1 MTIKLKQVDNDWK
14 VKTIWKWNEKLNDL
28 KMIENFP
35 NTSNHS
41 MTKLSEL
48 FWKCYKSYLS
58 TNDLKEF

>member
-35 NTSNHS
+35 NTSNHP
-41 MTKLSEL
+41 MT
-48 FWKCYKSYLS
+48 
-58 TNDLKEF
+58 